1 MHLQT
6 IREKEMIVEW
16 EVTLDCNFQCSYCVN
31 SRNSALAKPIFFEK
45 DKEKVFK
52 FIETLK
58 EKYPEDELFIFGGEP
73 FAHPFFGEII
83 QKLKDVHMKFIIQTN
98 FSLPKRA
105 EKIGEMCQVS
115 VHPSEIKN
123 KELYISE
130 LGRLQHLIRKVDVM
144 YIGKPS
150 IDYYVQIA
158 KVFPREKLR
167 LIPVA
172 GFKGVDVNKYLYEYN
187 ELRQSV
193 VGKFINFEHGDR
205 SYNWEDQMKGTWS
218 PKGKPCMYK
227 DKYILF
233 DPMLRSYSCSYR
245 ENHDICPND
254 HCFIM

>member
-1 MHLQT
+1 
-6 IREKEMIVEW
+6 MIVEW
-16 EVTLDCNFQCSYCVN
+16 EVTLDCNYQCEYCVN
-31 SRNSALAKPIFFEK
+31 SRNSALPTPIFFEK

-52 FIETLK
+52 FIEHLK
-58 EKYPEDELFIFGGEP
+58 EKYPQDELFVFGGEP

-83 QKLKDVHMKFIIQTN
+83 DKLRAVQMNFIIQTN
-98 FSLPKRA
+98 FSLPKRV
-105 EKIGEMCQVS
+105 EKIGAIVQVS
-115 VHPSEIKN
+115 VHPTQIKN
-123 KELYISE
+123 KETYIKE
-130 LGRLQHLIRKVDVM
+130 LGRLEHLIRKVDVM
-144 YIGKPS
+144 FIGKQS
-150 IDYYVQIA
+150 LDFYKEIT
-158 KVFPREKLR
+158 KVFPREKLK

-187 ELRQSV
+187 EMRQGIL
-193 VGKFINFEHGDR
+193 GKFINFEVGER
-205 SYNWEDQMKGTWS
+205 SYNWESQMKGTWS

>member
-1 MHLQT
+1 
-6 IREKEMIVEW
+6 MIVEW
-16 EVTLDCNFQCSYCVN
+16 EVTLDCNYQCEYCIN
-31 SRNSALAKPIFFEK
+31 SRNSALPIPIFFEK
-45 DKEKVFK
+45 DKSKVFA
-52 FIETLK
+52 FIESLK
-58 EKYPEDELFIFGGEP
+58 AKYPDDELFVFGGEP

-83 QKLKDVHMKFIIQTN
+83 QKLKDVGMNFIIQTN
-98 FSLPKRA
+98 FSLPKRV
-105 EKIGEMCQVS
+105 EKINATIQVS
-115 VHPSEIKN
+115 VHPTQIKN
-123 KELYISE
+123 KELYIEE

-144 YIGKPS
+144 FVGKTS
-150 IDYYVQIA
+150 IDYYKEIA

-167 LIPVA
+167 LVPVA

-187 ELRQSV
+187 ELRQ
-193 VGKFINFEHGDR
+193 GIHRKFINFEHGDR

>member
-1 MHLQT
+1 
-6 IREKEMIVEW
+6 MIVEW
-16 EVTLDCNFQCSYCVN
+16 EVTLDCNYQCEYCVN
-31 SRNSALAKPIFFEK
+31 SRNSALPIPIFFEK
-45 DKEKVFK
+45 DKSKVFE

-58 EKYPEDELFIFGGEP
+58 EKYPEDELFVFGGEP

-83 QKLKDVHMKFIIQTN
+83 QKLKDVGMNFIIQTN
-98 FSLPKRA
+98 FSLPKRV
-105 EKIGEMCQVS
+105 EKINAIVQVS
-115 VHPSEIKN
+115 VHPTQIKN
-123 KELYISE
+123 KELYIQE

-144 YIGKPS
+144 FVGKSS
-150 IDYYVQIA
+150 IDYYKEIA

-167 LIPVA
+167 LVPVA

-187 ELRQSV
+187 ELRQ
-193 VGKFINFEHGDR
+193 GIHRKFINFEDGDR
-205 SYNWEDQMKGTWS
+205 SLNWEDQMKGTWS

>member
-1 MHLQT
+1 
-6 IREKEMIVEW
+6 MIVEW
-16 EVTLDCNFQCSYCVN
+16 EVTLDCNYQCEYCVN
-31 SRNSALAKPIFFEK
+31 SRNSALPIPIFFEK
-45 DKEKVFK
+45 DKSKVFE

-58 EKYPEDELFIFGGEP
+58 EKYPEDELFVFGGEP

-83 QKLKDVHMKFIIQTN
+83 QKLKDVGMNFIIQTN
-98 FSLPKRA
+98 FSLPKRV
-105 EKIGEMCQVS
+105 EKINAIVQVS
-115 VHPSEIKN
+115 VHPTQIKN
-123 KELYISE
+123 KELYIQE

-144 YIGKPS
+144 FVGKNS
-150 IDYYVQIA
+150 IDYYKEIA

-167 LIPVA
+167 LVPVA

-187 ELRQSV
+187 ELRQ
-193 VGKFINFEHGDR
+193 GIHRKFINFEYGDR
-205 SYNWEDQMKGTWS
+205 SLNWENQMKGTWS